1 MKLRFKLVQESDEAY
16 YVILARKF
24 CTGKWEQIGTCHVS
38 AKDSIKAGKL
48 ELIQFN
54 VGEANL

>member
-1 MKLRFKLVQESDEAY
+1 MKLRFKLIQESDEAY
-16 YVILARKF
+16 YQVFARKF
-24 CTGKWEQIGTCHVS
+24 STGKWEQIGTCHVG

-54 VGEANL
+54 MGGK